1 MSTKL
6 VPIITPAVNA
16 YLLIGERVVI
26 VDTLG
31 PGGARRVLGALEK
44 SGKTVRDVSLIVL
57 THGHTDQ
64 AGGAEELRQRTN
76 APIALHWADLDM
88 VQAGYVPRL
97 NPVGNVARVLS
108 RVVRQPPTAL
118 VTDVM
123 LEDLVNLDHYGVDAQ
138 IIETPG
144 HTSGSVSVLID
155 GGQAVIGDLL
165 RGDFFRGGRPE
176 YPFFANDLN
185 RLHSSLR
192 RLVYLPLD
200 DFHASFGKPFT
211 LDDLQH
217 RFKDV
222 L

>member
-1 MSTKL
+1 MSTRL
-6 VPIITPAVNA
+6 VPIITSAVNA
-16 YLLIGERVVI
+16 FLLIGERVVI

-31 PGGARRVLGALEK
+31 PGGTKRVLAALEK
-44 SGKTVRDVSLIVL
+44 SGKTPHDVSLIVL

-64 AGGAEELRQRTN
+64 VGSAEELRDYTR
-76 APIALHWADLDM
+76 APVALHWADLEM
-88 VQAGYVPRL
+88 VQAGYVPTL
-97 NPVGNVARVLS
+97 NPVGNVGRALS
-108 RVVRQPPTAL
+108 LVVRRPSTAL

-165 RGDFFRGGRPE
+165 RGDFFRAGRPD
-176 YPFFANDLN
+176 YPFFADNLD
-185 RLHSSLR
+185 RVHSSLR
-192 RLVYLPLD
+192 RIVYLPLD
-200 DFHASFGKPFT
+200 DLHVSFGKPFT

-217 RFKDV
+217 RFSKV